1 MRRIRAG
8 VILSVGLAVAS
19 CGGGSSTEPED
30 SLTPAEALALL
41 EVTMNPG
48 LQLLSGDEIN
58 EIVTP
63 GGASLQFT
71 GQCTI
76 GGTVAVDAQVTP
88 SLGPGDDGAG
98 VGVSAT
104 LVHADCMERH
114 TGTGITFTVDGA
126 PEVEMSIEL
135 SISTEFMFE
144 ISGTVAGTV
153 QWATGD
159 GRSGSCRMDV
169 DLESVDDPDALLGFS
184 ITVAGQACGAQIN
197 ESFSGAATFS

>member
-1 MRRIRAG
+1 M
-8 VILSVGLAVAS
+8 
-19 CGGGSSTEPED
+19 
-30 SLTPAEALALL
+30 
-41 EVTMNPG
+41 
-48 LQLLSGDEIN
+48 
-58 EIVTP
+58 
-63 GGASLQFT
+63 
-71 GQCTI
+71 
-76 GGTVAVDAQVTP
+76 AVDAQVTP